1 VTVDGEWNGKRPE
14 ERAGEQAQER
24 PEERPGGEGSGAE
37 PLFEATGLGRSY
49 RLPRTSPFGPP
60 GVRHAV
66 RDVSLRLAD
75 GAALGIVGESGSGK
89 STLVRLLLGLDRPD
103 AGTVRYRGR
112 PVVAGRP
119 RALRWF
125 RREVQVVFQDPA
137 GSLDPRMTVG
147 AAVAEPLACLGVP
160 GDHGERVDEVLRA
173 VDLDPDVR
181 GRYPHEFS
189 GGQRQRIAIA
199 RALAPRPRVLVG
211 DEPVSA
217 LDVAVRA
224 QILDLLGTLAERH
237 HLGLVLVSHDVGVVA
252 RLCDQIAVMRGG
264 TVVEQGAT
272 GDVLSRPAHPYT
284 RALLAAVPR
293 LPPP

>member
-1 VTVDGEWNGKRPE
+1 MTAAR
-14 ERAGEQAQER
+14 EQA
-24 PEERPGGEGSGAE
+24 GGDATAAE
-37 PLFEATGLGRSY
+37 TAETAVPLFEAEGLGRSY

-66 RDVSLRLAD
+66 HEVTLRLAD

-112 PVVAGRP
+112 PVVPGRP

-160 GDHGERVDEVLRA
+160 GDHRERVDEVLRA

-224 QILDLLGTLAERH
+224 QILDLLGRLAQRH
-237 HLGLVLVSHDVGVVA
+237 RLGLVLVSHDVGVVA
-252 RLCDQIAVMRGG
+252 RLCDQIAVMRDG
-264 TVVEQGAT
+264 TLVEQGAT
-272 GDVLSRPAHPYT
+272 DAVLSRPAHPYT
-284 RALLAAVPR
+284 QALLAAVPR